1 MEMYTT
7 QYGVLKTPTAFA
19 RQPIGRHA
27 RRAALA
33 ALLAAMLGSSA
44 AALAAPVNVPNADFS
59 DAANDGSIGGGLLG
73 ASGSAAIGSGPWHG
87 AYSGVLALLAP
98 PLLTIGP
105 GQGVIS
111 ALSVNALGINNQG
124 AFTQALAAP
133 YVANKHYV
141 LTADV
146 DAGTSLLGLELLTG
160 GNAGLAL
167 TRSGTMLASTQS
179 GGSDISLS
187 LARGT
192 KYHVALGYDTGGA
205 VSGNIGVALFSDPS
219 GVLSANLQSQ
229 IAFGNV
235 HLTQAPIPALPADG
249 LGTAGGTP
257 QGAAVNTGFSDALS
271 VIVVDAE
278 GNPLEGVTVTF
289 VVPGTGASTT
299 LSQTTVVTDVGGNA
313 SVTGVANGTAGSY
326 QVVASV
332 DGVGETAVF
341 NLTNTASGQPPV
353 SGTAPGGGDQSATV
367 GSAFSCLLAVKV
379 LNGADPAVGAT
390 VMFQAPMTG
399 ASANLDDG
407 TNNGA
412 TLIETTNASGVAAVT
427 ATANATPGSY
437 SITAVATGLTSGP
450 LATPVLLATFPLTN
464 LAPEERIFADGFDPA
479 PDLCGSF

>member
-1 MEMYTT
+1 MEMYTM
-7 QYGVLKTPTAFA
+7 QRGVLKNASPSAGQPTK
-19 RQPIGRHA
+19 HA
-27 RRAALA
+27 RHVALAALA
-33 ALLAAMLGSSA
+33 AAMLGASA
-44 AALAAPVNVPNADFS
+44 AAPAAPVTIPNSDFS
-59 DAANDGSIGGGLLG
+59 DSANDGSIGGGLLG
-73 ASGSAAIGSGPWHG
+73 ASGSGPIGSGPWHG
-87 AYSGVLALLAP
+87 TYSGILALLAP
-98 PLLTIGP
+98 PVLTISP
-105 GQGVIS
+105 DTGVIS
-111 ALSVNALGINNQG
+111 SLSVNALGINNQG

-146 DAGTSLLGLELLTG
+146 DAGATLLGLELLTG

-167 TRSGTMLASTQS
+167 TRGGTVLASTES

-187 LARGT
+187 LASGT
-192 KYHVALGYDTGGA
+192 KYHVALGYNTGGT

-219 GVLSANLQSQ
+219 GVLSADLLTQ
-229 IAFGNV
+229 IGFGNV
-235 HLTQAPIPALPADG
+235 HLTQAPIPALPATN
-249 LGTAGGTP
+249 LGSAGGTP
-257 QGAAVNTGFSDALS
+257 QGAAVNTAFSDALS
-271 VIVVDAE
+271 VSVVDAE

-289 VVPGTGASTT
+289 VVPGTGASTA
-299 LSQTTVVTDVGGNA
+299 LSQTTVVTDVGGHA

-341 NLTNTASGQPPV
+341 DLTNTASGQPPI
-353 SGTAPGGGDQSATV
+353 SGAAPAGGDQSATV
-367 GSAFSCLLAVKV
+367 GSAFSCMLAVKV
-379 LNGADPAVGAT
+379 LNGANPAVGAT
-390 VMFQAPMTG
+390 VMFQAPATG

-407 TNNGA
+407 TNSGP

-437 SITAVATGLTSGP
+437 NITAVATGLTSGP

-464 LAPEERIFADGFDPA
+464 LAPEERLFANGFDPV